1 MSRKMIDLPYVGRMW
16 NLDRTGFISRLW
28 KVVCYSNCRLSD
40 YSVDFSL
47 TQYTIPTNSLSS
59 PK

>member
-1 MSRKMIDLPYVGRMW
+1 MNGKMIDLPYVGRMQ
-16 NLDRTGFISRLW
+16 NLDSTGFIYRLW
-28 KVVCYSNCRLSD
+28 YAIAYHFSD

-47 TQYTIPTNSLSS
+47 TQHTIPTNSLST